1 MESSKIDINALSRK
15 LYFSRIRI
23 MSSHPFF
30 GVILHDLKLV
40 FNTKVDTF
48 ATNGETIFF
57 NPYYLK
63 DLSDFEVDVCLLHV
77 LIHISL
83 KHHLRYPDIKDNQIL
98 QRACDIVTNSNM
110 MYSLNNGMQEIMVQG
125 KVLPH
130 KAPNGKEGY
139 LLSVEEV
146 YQLLLG
152 NLNISDKDARKSGG
166 ADYDFIQS
174 DSFMATNVPI
184 EKNKAFIV
192 NADAS
197 KRIYLKQANYLDYCP
212 IDKDIAWTDDNS
224 ISFFDFEKRAFDSL
238 SKCPY
243 TQKVNLKVVL
253 PKKMIG
259 EEIPVPIYAEDNSRF
274 SQLVKK
280 EEEIDYKCFSFKLSR
295 EAYAY
300 FTAKKDAH
308 QKDVKGY
315 LNIPDNIR
323 KHFDNVNAKLGWK
336 KSKDLIFKIR
346 DYIAT
351 TFAYDIKYPKAP
363 KGVDPLIY
371 FAEYSHKGKCTHF
384 ATYMAL
390 MLRYFE
396 IPARVVGGYVTDA
409 VANEDVDVY
418 KENAHAWVEVYV
430 PNLGWATIDPTPVI
444 ATLCASSGN
453 GKFDSHQEW
462 KDTAKKDKNLKEDE
476 LNKKLHEAYK
486 TSKDVK
492 SGKIPKAIELEILEL
507 IETKIDWRVLINDFV
522 QDEICDYSFS
532 PPDNRFSDSPFLL
545 PSFSERD
552 EKVKKLLFMVDVSGS
567 MNDEQISECFN
578 EINGAVMQFNGKI
591 EGYIGFFDATVKE
604 IIPFDKDTNILEI
617 KPYGRGGTNFF
628 AVFDKIQE
636 EMKDDLPSKIII
648 LSDGYA
654 PYPEEDEVPDIPV
667 LWIIN
672 NEEVNPPWGKVV
684 RLI

>member
-30 GVILHDLKLV
+30 GVILHDLKMV
-40 FNTKVDTF
+40 YNTKVDTF
-48 ATNGETIFF
+48 SSDGETIFF

-110 MYSLNNGMQEIMVQG
+110 MYSLNNHMKEIIVQG

-139 LLSVEEV
+139 LCSVEEV
-146 YQLLLG
+146 YQSLLG
-152 NLNISDKDARKSGG
+152 NLNYSQKKSKRSSG
-166 ADYDFIQS
+166 DIDIIQP
-174 DSFMATNVPI
+174 DSFITTNVPV
-184 EKNKAFIV
+184 EKNKLFKV
-192 NADAS
+192 NANVS
-197 KRIYLKQANYLDYCP
+197 KRIYLKQRNYKEYVP
-212 IDKDIAWTDDNS
+212 IDKEIAWIDDTS
-224 ISFFDFEKRAFDSL
+224 IPFFDFEKRAYENIA
-238 SKCPY
+238 KCPY
-243 TQKVNLKVVL
+243 HQKVNLKITL
-253 PKKMIG
+253 PKKMVG
-259 EEIPVPIYAEDNSRF
+259 EEMPVPIYSEDNSRF
-274 SQLVKK
+274 DQVINK
-280 EEEIDYKCFSFKLSR
+280 EEEIDYKCLFFKLSR

-300 FTAKKDAH
+300 FSSKKDAH
-308 QKDVKGY
+308 EKDVQGY

-323 KHFDNVNAKLGWK
+323 KHFDSVNAKLGWK

-351 TFAYDIKYPKAP
+351 TFTYDLKYPKAP

-371 FAEYSHKGKCTHF
+371 FAEYSKKGKCTHF
-384 ATYMAL
+384 ASYMAL

-396 IPARVVGGYVTDA
+396 IPARVVGGYMTETSSF
-409 VANEDVDVY
+409 EDVDVY
-418 KENAHAWVEVYV
+418 KEDAHAWVEVYV
-430 PNLGWATIDPTPVI
+430 PNLGWASVDPTPVI
-444 ATLCASSGN
+444 ASLSASAGN
-453 GKFDSHQEW
+453 GKFDSHDDW
-462 KDTAKKDKNLKEDE
+462 KNNAKKDKNLKEDE

-486 TSKDVK
+486 ASKDTK
-492 SGKIPKAIELEILEL
+492 SGKIPQAIELEILAL
-507 IETKIDWRVLINDFV
+507 TETKIDWRVLINDFV

-532 PPDNRFSDSPFLL
+532 PPDYRFSDSPFLL

-552 EKVKKLLFMVDVSGS
+552 EKAKKLLFMVDVSGS

-604 IIPFDKDTNILEI
+604 IIPFDKDTDILSI

-628 AVFDKIQE
+628 AVFDRVKE
-636 EMKDDLPSKIII
+636 EMKDEDLPSKIII

-654 PYPEEDEVPDIPV
+654 PYPEVDEVPDVPV